1 MPQTGLWPQ
10 IAVQF
15 AAQHAARRKPGCPAV
30 SANAIVFFATSKS
43 GLGHLRRS
51 ATIARALRRAA
62 PARNLR
68 LVTNA
73 APQGLDP
80 EDLSVFDQITVADRA
95 AMPAAAGVDPF
106 TAVLD
111 TMNLPELEER
121 AASRILVLRET
132 PDTQLLRFQP
142 AHRPWT
148 RVLIANPADHW
159 LPDLPDS
166 SSQDIVSVGWIY
178 RVAEAATQT
187 ARSRPL
193 LLVATGGGGTA
204 QTAAEIYSQIGNLI
218 ARLRKLC
225 PTPFDAVQAIGPRAR
240 DFGQAPGI
248 DHIIDPGGGLNRL
261 FHDADAVI
269 STAGYNSV
277 LELATTSTPTHLIA
291 IPRSIDDQDAR
302 IRLWSGRLG
311 LPQGSENP
319 SENGDW
325 LAQAL
330 YYRLRRAPVALGP
343 SGEDRAAEAILA
355 VA

>member
-1 MPQTGLWPQ
+1 MAKAG
-10 IAVQF
+10 V
-15 AAQHAARRKPGCPAV
+15 PAV

-62 PARNLR
+62 PGRSLR

-80 EDLSVFDQITVADRA
+80 EDLSAFDTITVADRA
-95 AMPAAAGVDPF
+95 AMPAAVGPGPF

-111 TMNLPELEER
+111 TMNLPALEES

-132 PDTQLLRFQP
+132 PDTQLARFQP

-159 LPDLPDS
+159 LPELPKG
-166 SSQDIVSVGWIY
+166 SSQDLVSVGWIY
-178 RVAEAATQT
+178 RKAVMSAPA
-187 ARSRPL
+187 ARSRPQL
-193 LLVATGGGGTA
+193 LIATGGGGTA
-204 QTAAEIYSQIGNLI
+204 RTSADLYDQIGNI
-218 ARLRKLC
+218 MARLRQLC
-225 PTPFDAVQAIGPRAR
+225 PIPFDAVQAIGPRAK
-240 DFGQAPGI
+240 DFGQVPGI

-261 FHDADAVI
+261 FHNADAVI

-291 IPRSIDDQDAR
+291 IPRSIDDQEAR
-302 IRLWSGRLG
+302 IRLWSRRLS
-311 LPQGSENP
+311 LPQGIDDDGKNA
-319 SENGDW
+319 DR
-325 LAQAL
+325 LALAL
-330 YYRLRRAPVALGP
+330 HQRLRRPPVALGP